1 MPRIVIVG
9 AGLSG
14 MATAHYLVKS
24 LSDAGKEA
32 EILLL
37 EADAVPGGK
46 MRTIRK
52 DGFHMEWGP
61 NGFLTNKPHGMALV
75 KDLGIEGRLARSS
88 DLARKRYILSGG
100 TLHRLPETPPAFFR
114 SRLLSLPGRLRIV
127 WEPFAAGPP
136 AGVDESLGEF
146 ARRRLGAEALEKL
159 IDPMV
164 TGIFAGDPDRMS
176 LRSCFPLIYDLERK
190 YGGLVRGMLGV
201 RKERAKQGVAGEMS
215 AGPGGVLMSF
225 DNGVQALTDTLAGRL
240 KEGLHLNVD
249 VDRIE
254 RRGEEY
260 VLSMSDGGAREE
272 MTADVVVLATPAY
285 AAAGIVPPLDGGL
298 SEALAAIP
306 YSPITVAALGYEK
319 ASMGNPLDGFGF
331 LIPRGEKRQILGALW
346 DSSVFPNRAPEGKAL
361 LRVMVGGVRAPALA
375 ALPEAELLALARKEL
390 KDILGISA
398 EPVLATTFFHDRG
411 IPQYLVGHGKR
422 LERIDAR
429 LSGLPGL
436 HLNSNA
442 YRGIAL
448 NDCVRESQATA
459 GRVARTLA

>member
-1 MPRIVIVG
+1 MPRIVIIG

-14 MATAHYLVKS
+14 LATAHFLVKS

-37 EADAVPGGK
+37 EADTVPGGK
-46 MRTIRK
+46 MRTIRQ
-52 DGFHMEWGP
+52 DGFSMEWGP
-61 NGFLTNKPHGMALV
+61 NGFLTNKPDGMELV
-75 KDLGIEGRLARSS
+75 KDLRIGGRLARSS
-88 DLARKRYILSGG
+88 DLARKRFILSGG
-100 TLHRLPETPPAFFR
+100 KLHRLPETPPAFFK
-114 SRLLSLPGRLRIV
+114 SRLLSLPGRLRIL
-127 WEPFAAGPP
+127 WEPFASGPP
-136 AGVDESLGEF
+136 ADADESLGEF
-146 ARRRLGAEALEKL
+146 ARRRLGPEALEKL

-176 LRSCFPLIYDLERK
+176 LRSCFPVIHDLERK

-201 RKERAKQGVAGEMS
+201 RKERAKQGVQGEMS

-225 DNGVQALTDTLAGRL
+225 DHGVQALTDTLAGQL
-240 KEGLHLNVD
+240 SEGLHLNVA

-254 RRGEEY
+254 RRGEAY
-260 VLSMSDGGAREE
+260 VLSMSADGVREE
-272 MTADVVVLATPAY
+272 MAANVVVIAAPAY
-285 AAAGIVPPLDGGL
+285 VAAGIVSPLDEGL
-298 SEALAAIP
+298 AELLAGIP
-306 YSPITVAALGYEK
+306 YSPIAVTALGYRK
-319 ASMGNPLDGFGF
+319 TTMGNPLDGFGF
-331 LIPRGEKRQILGALW
+331 LVPRGEKRKILGALW

-375 ALPEAELLALARKEL
+375 ALPEAELLAIAREEL
-390 KDILGISA
+390 REIMGISD
-398 EPVLATTFFHDRG
+398 EPVLARTFFHGRG

-429 LSGLPGL
+429 LAELPGL

-448 NDCVRESQATA
+448 NDCVRESRAAA
-459 GRVARTLA
+459 GRIARAL

>member
-1 MPRIVIVG
+1 MPRIAIVG

-14 MATAHYLVKS
+14 LATAHYLVKS

-37 EADAVPGGK
+37 EADAAPGGK
-46 MRTIRK
+46 MRTIRR
-52 DGFHMEWGP
+52 DGFAMEWGP
-61 NGFLTNKPHGMALV
+61 NGFLTNKPQGMELV
-75 KDLGIEGRLARSS
+75 KDLGIEDRLARSS
-88 DLARKRYILSGG
+88 DLARKRFILSGG

-114 SRLLSLPGRLRIV
+114 SQLLSLPGRLRIL
-127 WEPFAAGPP
+127 WEPFASGPP

-164 TGIFAGDPDRMS
+164 TGIFAGDPDTMS
-176 LRSCFPLIYDLERK
+176 LRSCFPVIHDLERK

-201 RKERAKQGVAGEMS
+201 RKERATQGVKGEMS

-225 DNGVQALTDTLAGRL
+225 DHGVQTLTDALAGRL
-240 KEGLHLNVD
+240 SEGLHLGVA

-254 RRGEEY
+254 RRAEAY
-260 VLSMSDGGAREE
+260 VLSMSAGGDREE
-272 MTADVVVLATPAY
+272 MAADVVVIATPAY
-285 AAAGIVPPLDGGL
+285 AAAGIVAPLDAEL
-298 SEALAAIP
+298 SDLLAGIP
-306 YSPITVAALGYEK
+306 YSPITVAALGYGK
-319 ASMGNPLDGFGF
+319 ATMGNPLDGFGF
-331 LIPRGEKRQILGALW
+331 LIPRGEKRKILGALW

-375 ALPEAELLALARKEL
+375 ALPEAELLELARREL
-390 KDILGISA
+390 REILGISD
-398 EPVLATTFFHDRG
+398 EPVLAATFFHERG

-422 LERIDAR
+422 LEHIDGR
-429 LSGLPGL
+429 LAGIPGL
-436 HLNSNA
+436 LLNSNA

-448 NDCVRESQATA
+448 NDCVRESRATA
-459 GRVARTLA
+459 ERIARTI